1 MSTAVP
7 PIAFGS
13 NGPVV
18 PTEAAILAGVQ
29 QDLNAAFGT
38 TLNPGLN
45 TPQGQLATSETA
57 IIGDNYAA
65 FLWYCNQVDPA
76 LNSGRFQDAIGR
88 IYFQQRIP
96 GAPTV
101 QPCLCTG
108 LAGVVIPVGALV
120 QDQNQALWIC
130 QVAGTIPTGGSI
142 TLDFANT
149 TDGPL
154 PGPTGL
160 TIYQTVFGWD
170 SVTPSGDAVPGNL
183 VESPAQF
190 EARRAASVASNA
202 RAILDAIQGAVLAVP
217 GVLDAYC
224 TENDKPTSQLV
235 GGVSLG
241 PNSMYVCVLGGDS
254 EAIATAI
261 WTKKAPGCD
270 YTGNTYVNV
279 QDPNPAYNPP
289 IPTYSVGY
297 EIPSIV
303 SLSVLVT
310 LSNNPGIPS
319 NALTLIQGVII
330 SAFAGAD
337 GGTRAKIG
345 STVFASR
352 YYAGVMALGSW
363 ARIVDIKIGTLAAN
377 LTASIS
383 GRTLTVTAVYGIGSF
398 FGFGAPGDRTGFGQ
412 SPFYVA
418 PIRVGQLLQDS
429 GGPLLTGTTILSF
442 YTGSGDVGTYQVSQ
456 SQTVASEAMTLWDLF
471 DDVTMRIDQAPS
483 VMANNIALA
492 IVNT

>member
-7 PIAFGS
+7 QIAFGP
-13 NGPVV
+13 NGPII

-108 LAGVVIPVGALV
+108 LAGVVIPVGALA

-142 TLDFANT
+142 TLDFANI

-183 VESPAQF
+183 VESAAQF

-202 RAILDAIQGAVLAVP
+202 RAILDAIQGAVLALP

-224 TENDKPTSQLV
+224 AENPKSSIVIV
-235 GGVSLG
+235 GGVALLAH
-241 PNSMYVCVLGGDS
+241 SMYVCVLGGS
-254 EAIATAI
+254 STAIATAI

-279 QDPNPAYNPP
+279 SDPSTAYAPP
-289 IPTYSVGY
+289 PPTYSVAY
-297 EIPSIV
+297 EVPSIV

-310 LSNNPGIPS
+310 LLNNPGIPS
-319 NALTLIQGVII
+319 NALTLIQNAIVA
-330 SAFAGAD
+330 AFAGAD
-337 GGTRAKIG
+337 GGTRAGIG
-345 STVFASR
+345 ATVRAAR
-352 YYAGVMALGSW
+352 YYGVVYRLGPW
-363 ARIVDIKIGTLAAN
+363 AQIVNIKIGVLAAN

-383 GRTLTVTAVYGIGSF
+383 GRVLTVTQVAGIGSY
-398 FGFGAPGDRTGFGQ
+398 FGFGEAGDRTGFDQ
-412 SPFYVA
+412 SPFYA
-418 PIRVGQLLQDS
+418 EPIQVGQLIQDGPGLVAS
-429 GGPLLTGTTILSF
+429 GTVITGRITGT
-442 YTGSGDVGTYQVSQ
+442 GDVGTYQVSV
-456 SQTVASEAMTLWDLF
+456 SQTVASEAMTAWNLS
-471 DDVTMRIDQAPS
+471 DDVTLRIDQAPS
-483 VMANNIALA
+483 VMASDVQL
-492 IVNT
+492 TLQ